1 MPSFTNSNKKQKK
14 KHNFKLKIL
23 NVSLNHLIL
32 LESNMLALFSQ
43 FFIFSWTLEKNDCSF
58 PGELVLCRFM
68 LGEKHVQ
75 THQDS

>member
-1 MPSFTNSNKKQKK
+1 MPSFTNSNKKQK

-32 LESNMLALFSQ
+32 LESNMLALFNQ